1 MNVVKISAAEVNKL
15 RKQTGAGMMDCKK
28 ALKEANGDFE
38 AAIEYLRKKGQKVA
52 AKRADRTASEGAAIA
67 KSNEAGTKGIVIVLS
82 CETDFVAKNSNFIQL
97 ANDIADL
104 ALANF
109 PATKEE
115 LLQLELD
122 GLPLNE
128 RITQE
133 IGKIG
138 EKIEVSNYEHLTN
151 EVVVP
156 YIHAGNRIGV
166 LVALNQ
172 AKNDAIWSAG
182 KDLAMQVAA
191 MSPIAVSEAD
201 VPAATIAQELKI
213 GREQAI
219 EMGKPEQMVERIA
232 QGKLKK
238 FYKDNT
244 LVHQQFVKD
253 TSKNIKQF
261 LIEIDSK
268 LEVVDFKRVAIG

>member
-1 MNVVKISAAEVNKL
+1 MAITAGMVKEL
-15 RKQTGAGMMDCKK
+15 RESTGAGMMDCKK
-28 ALKEANGDFE
+28 ALKEANGDFQ

-67 KSNEAGTKGIVIVLS
+67 KSSQDGTKGIVIALS
-82 CETDFVAKNSNFIQL
+82 CETDFVAKNADFIKL

-104 ALANF
+104 ALAQF
-109 PATKEE
+109 PADKEA

-122 GLPLNE
+122 GKVLSE
-128 RITQE
+128 RIIEE

-138 EKIEVSNYEHLTN
+138 EKIEVSSYEYLTN

-172 AKNDAIWSAG
+172 AKNDAIFSAG

-191 MSPIAVSEAD
+191 MSPIAVSEAN
-201 VPAATIAQELKI
+201 VPKEVIEQELKI

-219 EMGKPEQMVERIA
+219 ELGKPEQMIERIA
-232 QGKLKK
+232 QGKLKR

-253 TSKNIKQF
+253 TSKNVKQF
-261 LIEIDSK
+261 LEQIDSM